1 LTCTNFI
8 IVSAVEFSDLTHDVE
23 ASVGT
28 PLTLTCRTMKPVE
41 ECQWTW
47 KSTSSSNKA
56 TEVVMKQFRSF
67 GNDSRDCSI
76 RFDSVVS
83 EQEGIWT
90 CAARFEWQNY
100 FTSAHPV
107 QLSIFTG
114 NLL

>member
-1 LTCTNFI
+1 MVFKTFI
-8 IVSAVEFSDLTHDVE
+8 IVSAVEFSELSHDIEV
-23 ASVGT
+23 SVGR
-28 PLTLTCRTMKPVE
+28 PLILICRTVEPVE

-56 TEVVMKQFRSF
+56 TEVVMRQFPSF

-90 CAARFEWQNY
+90 CAARFQWQSY
-100 FTSAHPV
+100 FTSAHSV